1 MQLNEV
7 VPWGR
12 SMAEYQAMFN
22 LTEADLSKKILG
34 CSDGPASFNAE
45 LTQLNGNITSVDPLY
60 QFTKQQIQQRI
71 NQVALQV
78 IAEVEKNKDNFIWDS
93 FNSPDELMTHRLNSM
108 SQFLNDYQQGCK
120 QKRYLNQSLSSLNF
134 ADQQFDLALCSHF
147 LFLYSDHLSYEFHI
161 NSLIELSRVA
171 KQVRIYPLINLNNEP
186 SIHLESSIK
195 ELTNL
200 GLTVELKHSNYLFQK
215 SADKYLLIS
224 Q

>member
-60 QFTKQQIQQRI
+60 QFTKQQIEQRI
-71 NQVALQV
+71 DQVAPQI
-78 IAEVEKNKDNFIWDS
+78 IAEVRKHEDDFIWDS
-93 FNSPDELMTHRLNSM
+93 FESPDDLMTHRLSSM
-108 SQFLNDYQQGCK
+108 SQFLDDYQQGCDEN
-120 QKRYLNQSLSSLNF
+120 RYLNQSLPKLDFS
-134 ADQQFDLALCSHF
+134 DQHFDLALCSHF
-147 LFLYSDHLSYEFHI
+147 LFLYSDHLSYEFHLD
-161 NSLIELSRVA
+161 SLIELSRVA
-171 KQVRIYPLINLNNEP
+171 KQVRIYPLINLDNQP
-186 SIHLESSIK
+186 SIHLESCIRQ
-195 ELTNL
+195 LTDL
-200 GLTVELKHSNYLFQK
+200 GLKIELKPSHYLFQK
-215 SADKYLLIS
+215 SANKYLQIS